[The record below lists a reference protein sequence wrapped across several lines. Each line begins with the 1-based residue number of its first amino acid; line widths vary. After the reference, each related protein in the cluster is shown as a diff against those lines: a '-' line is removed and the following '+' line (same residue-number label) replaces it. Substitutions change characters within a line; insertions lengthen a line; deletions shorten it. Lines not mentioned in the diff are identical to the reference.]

1 MTSDPAP
8 AASTDCWCCGTTKPA
23 EELVRL
29 GCHDEVGLCED
40 CIGWLADERAGRPL
54 RRAVPVLATGDV
66 TRALAHYA
74 ALGFETEEWS
84 GGGYGFATRD
94 GVELHIGQPEGLDPT
109 TNTAT
114 CYLHV
119 RDADALYT
127 EWIAAHVAG
136 KLHAPIDTGYG
147 MREGSHIDPDGNTVR
162 FGSPRA
168 GSQRTAEGEALL
180 ATDDP
185 AAGAVVTAIHQGD
198 LDTLQRLLRE
208 HPDLATA
215 RLGDLDQS
223 RTLLQIA
230 TDWPGHFPNV
240 AATITTLTAAG
251 ADPDARFVGSHRET
265 PLHWAASS
273 DDVAAI
279 DALLDAGAD
288 VEAPGAVLGGG
299 PPLADAV
306 GFGQW
311 AAARRLVAHGA
322 TTRLEDAAA
331 LGLQDRVEVQFTGE
345 AHPPTADSVTGA
357 FWSACHGNQQSIAG
371 YLLARGA
378 DLNWV
383 GWGDLTPLDVALQE
397 GHDQLAAWLRTKGA
411 KRTADLA

>member
-54 RRAVPVLATGDV
+54 RRAVPVLATRDV

-94 GVELHIGQPEGLDPT
+94 GVELHIGEPDGFDP
-109 TNTAT
+109 NANAAT

-127 EWIAAHVAG
+127 EWVAAGVAG
-136 KLHAPIDTGYG
+136 VLHAPIDTDYG

-162 FGSPRA
+162 FGSPLI
-168 GSQRTAEGEALL
+168 GSQSTADGDVLL

-185 AAGAVVTAIHQGD
+185 IAGAVTTAIHQGD
-198 LDTLQRLLRE
+198 LDTLHRLLRE
-208 HPDLATA
+208 RPDLATA
-215 RLGDLDQS
+215 RLGDVDQS
-223 RTLLQIA
+223 RTLLHIA

-240 AATITTLTAAG
+240 AATITSLAATG

-288 VEAPGAVLGGG
+288 VEVPGAVLGGG

-311 AAARRLVAHGA
+311 AAARRLVARGA
-322 TTRLEDAAA
+322 TTRLKDAAA
-331 LGLQDRVEVQFTGE
+331 LGLQDRVEVHFTGE
-345 AHPPTADSVTGA
+345 EHPPTADIVTDA
-357 FWSACHGNQQSIAG
+357 FWSACHGNQQSIAQ

-378 DLNWV
+378 DVDLV
-383 GWGDLTPLDVALQE
+383 GWDDLTPLDVALQE
-397 GHDQLAAWLRTKGA
+397 GHDELAAWLRTKGA